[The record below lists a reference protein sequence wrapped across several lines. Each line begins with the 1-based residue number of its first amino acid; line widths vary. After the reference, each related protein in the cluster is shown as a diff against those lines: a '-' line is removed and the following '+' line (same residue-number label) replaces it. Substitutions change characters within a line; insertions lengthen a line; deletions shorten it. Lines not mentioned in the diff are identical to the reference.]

1 MTAGTNSGDPEDAL
15 GRARREIHAL
25 ERHLQERR
33 GEPSRAGERSRG
45 EHALG
50 RLLRIV
56 ARLNTELDLER
67 VLGLAAEQ
75 VIDIFEAERVFI
87 IDLRPD
93 GEFTFRL
100 TASFRGHPIA
110 RPELEVSHAVVRQV
124 ADRLEPILVEDA
136 ATDERFAEVSSVA
149 SLDLHSVMAA
159 PLLAQGEL
167 LGVVYADNR
176 LLSGAFDPYSL
187 HLLGVFASHVGI
199 AIRNAELFEQLAAT
213 QEQLA
218 TAERL
223 RAIGEV
229 GAFVAHRAKNCLASI
244 RILLAALEQ
253 RWMEPEV
260 RDRVF
265 TLVPQEINR
274 LSATVNNIL
283 GYARPPSSCK
293 DELLLGSVVRSAMAF
308 VAPQL
313 EQAEVDV
320 ALVVPDEEPEV
331 LGDGD
336 HLREA
341 FVNLIRNALEA
352 AADSGPKEVRIEV
365 RRSGES
371 DIEVVVEDTGPG
383 IPEDDLTRIFEP
395 FTTHKQGGSGLG
407 LAMCQKVAKEH
418 GGRVLAENRIDGG
431 ARFRF
436 VVPVAGS

>member
-1 MTAGTNSGDPEDAL
+1 MTASTGGGGPEDAL

-45 EHALG
+45 ENALG
-50 RLLRIV
+50 KLLRIV

-67 VLGLAAEQ
+67 VLALAADQ

-100 TASFRGHPIA
+100 TASYRGHPVA

-159 PLLAQGEL
+159 PLLAKGEL

-187 HLLGVFASHVGI
+187 NLLGVFASHVGI
-199 AIRNAELFEQLAAT
+199 AIHNAELFEQLTAA
-213 QEQLA
+213 QKQLA
-218 TAERL
+218 AAERL

-265 TLVPQEINR
+265 ALVPQEIDR

-283 GYARPPSSCK
+283 GYARPPSSRRI
-293 DELLLGSVVRSAMAF
+293 ELRLSSVAKSAIALL
-308 VAPQL
+308 APQL
-313 EQAEVDV
+313 DQAEVNV
-320 ALVVPDEEPEV
+320 ALVVPDDEPAV

-341 FVNLIRNALEA
+341 LVNLVRNALEA
-352 AADSGPKEVRIEV
+352 TVNSGPKEIHIEV
-365 RRSGES
+365 RRRGEA
-371 DIEVVVEDTGPG
+371 DVEVVVEDTGPG
-383 IPEDDLTRIFEP
+383 IPEEDLACIFEP
-395 FTTHKQGGSGLG
+395 FRTNKQGGSGLG
-407 LAMCQKVAKEH
+407 LALCQMVAREH
-418 GGRVLAENRIDGG
+418 GGRVQAENRVGGG